1 MIRRV
6 SLTRVPVTGSVS
18 ISVCVSVIAL
28 CFSLACGLIDVPW
41 RRSKGAPGD
50 GVTALATAVK
60 AVMEKYGVSSLAT
73 ADSTVIQPQ
82 RRLGNLFMALQW
94 LQPAA
99 SCSVGAPAR
108 FCVARQSS
116 GSPGGTPQLLD
127 RDSGSALAMGA
138 RNRKSPAAAHEW

>member
-73 ADSTVIQPQ
+73 ADGTVIQPQ

-99 SCSVGAPAR
+99 SCSVGLPAR
-108 FCVARQSS
+108 FCVARQTS

-138 RNRKSPAAAHEW
+138 RKRKFPAAAHGW

>member
-1 MIRRV
+1 MR
-6 SLTRVPVTGSVS
+6 GSGEDS
-18 ISVCVSVIAL
+18 GESNTALGIEEPVIAL

-60 AVMEKYGVSSLAT
+60 AVMGKYGVSSLAT

-99 SCSVGAPAR
+99 SCSVGLPAR

-138 RNRKSPAAAHEW
+138 RKRKSPAAAQGW